1 METLTTVNDTRCFFI
16 QMESA
21 IQVTVIERVRSLVWQ
36 NSMNMIGLIGI
47 NAITILF
54 SALIVTFVVSFVSDF
69 QFAIMQL
76 MKT

>member
-1 METLTTVNDTRCFFI
+1 MEMLTTVNDTRCFFI

-36 NSMNMIGLIGI
+36 NSMKMIGLIGI